1 MRTRRLKIEFYD
13 TDGVRHT
20 ISIDGPV
27 TREKAGKL
35 MDLVE
40 LMSGTPQIS
49 TTALGLSSKKYD
61 KLASIVMTQLR
72 DRSFSSTQAKKLFET
87 VHKEKILL
95 STVSTYLTRLADR
108 GLLER
113 HQERDGLVYSV
124 RMAEEKRP
132 LPLDPSAQLS

>member
-20 ISIDGPV
+20 ISIDGPL

-72 DRSFSSTQAKKLFET
+72 NKSFNSAEAKKLFET
-87 VHKEKILL
+87 VHREKIPL

-113 HQERDGLVYSV
+113 HQESDRLVYSV
-124 RMAEEKRP
+124 RMGEEKRP

>member
-1 MRTRRLKIEFYD
+1 
-13 TDGVRHT
+13 
-20 ISIDGPV
+20 
-27 TREKAGKL
+27 
-35 MDLVE
+35 
-40 LMSGTPQIS
+40 MSGTPQIS